1 MSENLLEIRGL
12 KTHFFTRAGVVPAVD
27 GVSLD
32 VRAGEVIGLVGESGS
47 GKSMLGFSILGLI
60 DEPGRI
66 VAGDIR
72 YKGKSLVGLP
82 ERDMQRIRGKEIAMV
97 FQDPSMTL
105 NPVLRIDT
113 QMVETIQAHEKVSR
127 KAALARAIDVL
138 ERVGISSAETRIRSY
153 PHQFS
158 GGMRQRVAIAVAFIN
173 RPDLIICDEPTTA
186 LDVTI
191 QGQIIHEFQ
200 TLCREEGTALI
211 WISHDLGAVA
221 SIADR
226 ILTMYAG
233 HIVESG
239 PAQAVLHA
247 PHHPYTA
254 GLIRSIPS
262 QVPRG
267 ERLYQI
273 PGNTPNMLA
282 LPSGCPFRT
291 RCPRATEQCTTYP
304 ASMAFVAGHDFVCWH
319 PENAQ

>member
-1 MSENLLEIRGL
+1 MNAPLLEVSGL

-27 GVSLD
+27 DVSLT
-32 VRAGEVIGLVGESGS
+32 VNAGEVVGLVGESGS

-60 DEPGRI
+60 DQPGRI

-72 YKGKSLVGLP
+72 YKGQSLVGLP
-82 ERDMQRIRGKEIAMV
+82 ERDMRHIRGKQIAMV

-113 QMVETIQAHEKVSR
+113 QMIESIQAHEKVSR
-127 KAALARAIDVL
+127 KAALARAVDVL
-138 ERVGISSAETRIRSY
+138 ERVGISSAASRIRSY

-173 RPDLIICDEPTTA
+173 NPDLIICDEPTTA

-200 TLCREEGTALI
+200 TLCREQGTALI

-239 PAQAVLHA
+239 PAPAVLRT

-262 QVPRG
+262 QAPRG

-273 PGNTPNMLA
+273 PGNTPNLLS

-291 RCPRATEQCTTYP
+291 RCPRASQQCESLP
-304 ASMAFVAGHDFVCWH
+304 ATRALAPGHEFVCWH